1 MFNTVRSVVSCL
13 MVAGKLLIL
22 TASSSVFANNV
33 EEPRFFE
40 YRNGGFMNR
49 LADLSF
55 GWFKTLST
63 DQKDAHTQAVTHAV
77 MYAENGREVV
87 WYKGDASGIAV
98 PVMTWPNG
106 SGYCRRIHVQVIA
119 YNTEKTMSQT
129 ACYSN
134 ASTNWQWIRE

>member
-1 MFNTVRSVVSCL
+1 MVV
-13 MVAGKLLIL
+13 GKLLIL
-22 TASSSVFANNV
+22 AATSSSAFANNDIKN
-33 EEPRFFE
+33 PRFFE
-40 YRNGGFMNR
+40 YRGGSFINE
-49 LADLSF
+49 LITVSF

-77 MYAENGREVV
+77 MYAENGKEVA
-87 WYKGDASGIAV
+87 WYRGDASGVAV
-98 PVMTWPNG
+98 PVMTWPTG

-119 YNTEKTMSQT
+119 YNTEKIMSQT

>member
-1 MFNTVRSVVSCL
+1 MVV
-13 MVAGKLLIL
+13 GKLLIL
-22 TASSSVFANNV
+22 AATSSSAFANNDINN
-33 EEPRFFE
+33 PRFFE
-40 YRNGGFMNR
+40 YRGGSFINE
-49 LADLSF
+49 LITVSF

-63 DQKDAHTQAVTHAV
+63 DQKDAYTQAVTHAV
-77 MYAENGREVV
+77 MYAENGKEVV
-87 WYKGDASGIAV
+87 WYKGDASGVAV

-119 YNTEKTMSQT
+119 YNTEKIMSQT